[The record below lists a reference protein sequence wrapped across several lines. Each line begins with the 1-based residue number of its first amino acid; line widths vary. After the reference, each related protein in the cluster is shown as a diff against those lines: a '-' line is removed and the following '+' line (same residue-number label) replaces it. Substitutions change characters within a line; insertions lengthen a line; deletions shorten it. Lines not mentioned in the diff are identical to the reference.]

1 MRGFDNLREKLIKN
15 RIFPTNMGLTNA
27 WESATVII
35 HLNTRVVHQT
45 IIVSTKGGKNMTIDD
60 VRDTILAICKDCDI
74 EDLDVDMSDL
84 FPGQPYRIG
93 TFFLIDDCLYHGELA
108 GSPTYWPIGRCRDIR
123 RILYRLYDT
132 DRTVDFLFDFG
143 DMLFALTHHEYRSCA
158 LELIKNGSSITDE
171 AEILSILRE
180 RIMHAAC

>member
-1 MRGFDNLREKLIKN
+1 
-15 RIFPTNMGLTNA
+15 
-27 WESATVII
+27 
-35 HLNTRVVHQT
+35 
-45 IIVSTKGGKNMTIDD
+45 MTIDD
-60 VRDTILAICKDCDI
+60 VRDTILQICKDCEI

-84 FPGQPYRIG
+84 FPAQPYRIG

-132 DRTVDFLFDFG
+132 DRTVDFVFDFG